1 VREAGGGV
9 SGQLTREHGA
19 GHSRSNDLHAPAPQT
34 GANIVNTR
42 TVLRSAALALVIGTA
57 LPVPASPQV
66 GGLIKKT
73 LKQTIEQS
81 RVGSDTA
88 TTASAARARGPTF
101 DDVTLEITR
110 ARLDQFEKGVAAEAA
125 ERKDVDRQIAKFLPG
140 DAFEKCQQS
149 LMRTPE
155 AQAAYR
161 EYTGMLRGT
170 DQAAMR
176 KASEWYG
183 QRLAEITRPKCG
195 PSPSEAEIM
204 KGDLLDGPEKAGQK
218 AAGLT
223 ERQYAVLKERILPF
237 CTAAVASGPGE
248 LRIARGYVYTST
260 EMETL
265 RPRCATLL
273 PALR

>member
-1 VREAGGGV
+1 MRPRPSYEGIIV
-9 SGQLTREHGA
+9 S
-19 GHSRSNDLHAPAPQT
+19 
-34 GANIVNTR
+34 TR
-42 TVLRSAALALVIGTA
+42 TVLRSAALALVVGTA

-73 LKQTIEQS
+73 LKQTIEQT

-88 TTASAARARGPTF
+88 ATASATRARGPRF
-101 DDVTLEITR
+101 DEATLEITR
-110 ARLDQFEKGVAAEAA
+110 ALLDQFEKGVTAEAA
-125 ERKDVDRQIAKFLPG
+125 ERRDVERQIAKFLPH
-140 DAFEKCQQS
+140 DAFEKCEQS

-170 DQAAMR
+170 DQEAMR
-176 KASEWYG
+176 KASEWYR
-183 QRLAEITRPKCG
+183 QRLVEITRPKCG

-204 KGDLLDGPEKAGQK
+204 KGDLLDGPEKVGQK

-223 ERQYAVLKERILPF
+223 ERQYAILKERIVPF

-248 LRIARGYVYTST
+248 LRVKGGHVYTAA
-260 EMETL
+260 EMEAL